1 MTPHREVQK
10 RYCSRAIAAAIA
22 LGGGLMIAGLPH
34 LGKGWIAGALFSI
47 LNFVLM
53 AESLSSRL
61 GKSRRR
67 ASVVSFFWILPRYA
81 LMAVPLVLSLK
92 FHLFHPVTAA
102 IGLFAVQL
110 VILAEH
116 IVYTLTSSVG
126 GNA

>member
-34 LGKGWIAGALFSI
+34 LGKGLIAGALFSI